1 MDQIKDIL
9 PRRRRKVN
17 PSLIGAISGAA
28 LLAFLALY
36 VYPRYGR
43 QIGQAVSRTSGNLVD
58 RAKEMVESR
67 RRSQNYGGYGSY
79 SATQSLSRE
88 NEIMES
94 GQSRVDNL

>member
-9 PRRRRKVN
+9 PRRKRRVN
-17 PSLIGAISGAA
+17 STLIGALSGAA
-28 LLAFLALY
+28 LLAFVALY
-36 VYPRYGR
+36 VYPRYGK

-58 RAKEMVESR
+58 RAKGMVES